1 MFHLGDKS
9 MLTSQQFI
17 LVTGSRPFGAL
28 SGNYILHGS
37 PLHTP
42 RGLHHAAHTLQTFK
56 RWMEIFEENNCK
68 KRTRRKMRKYRARR
82 TELGRELNRSKG
94 SRNEE
99 SGKGRMDS
107 GHKRKGETKWRQEY
121 TAQRGRTPRSKHGM
135 EMRSWRHLYHF
146 LPDLEDDK
154 IFWHLHELEKVL
166 KLGQVVAAFQTQKQF
181 FCWASHCNTL
191 RFRALYFFWTG
202 QSELS

>member
-1 MFHLGDKS
+1 
-9 MLTSQQFI
+9 
-17 LVTGSRPFGAL
+17 
-28 SGNYILHGS
+28 
-37 PLHTP
+37 
-42 RGLHHAAHTLQTFK
+42 
-56 RWMEIFEENNCK
+56 
-68 KRTRRKMRKYRARR
+68 MRKYRARR

-107 GHKRKGETKWRQEY
+107 GHKRKGETKWSQEY

-154 IFWHLHELEKVL
+154 VFWHLHELEKVL

-181 FCWASHCNTL
+181 FCWASHCNTFRFLGQWEASVFLDRPIRAQL
-191 RFRALYFFWTG
+191 RSG
-202 QSELS
+202 QSGGSKSSPLRMVNGGQRNLGMAVGAGLLWLADSMLQVLIRAR